1 MFWYMRSSTTSTTSR
16 AGALSTGPDLHR
28 GRVQGNDGIEI
39 HPTNGTEPV
48 LVRKREPG
56 VRYDAASHAPTQ
68 SLILTSNIG
77 GLRNRALFTAPVSAP
92 ADWTPLMDSEGAA
105 VLPHDEGRS
114 LDNPRAFKDFVVV
127 TGREDGFTQIW
138 VAPLTASGDQEC
150 SAPVAAQAHRMTFE
164 ADAFTARLGA
174 NAEFDPQQQLRVTY
188 SSTVAPGST
197 MQYDVTSKT
206 YEVLKVAPVPNYDA
220 TLYDTERL
228 EVPARDGVKIPVT
241 LFWRKDQKK
250 PNMPTHLYGYGSY
263 GISMDPSFSASRL
276 ALVDRPHLLCDRPYQ
291 RRRRDGPPTS
301 GTRKQGKSTQVTTS
315 GTRNRANTSR
325 RRTRFMILSTVRDTS
340 RSKVS
345 VATCPAR
352 GGAPVDC

>member
-1 MFWYMRSSTTSTTSR
+1 MCIRDR
-16 AGALSTGPDLHR
+16 
-28 GRVQGNDGIEI
+28 
-39 HPTNGTEPV
+39 
-48 LVRKREPG
+48 
-56 VRYDAASHAPTQ
+56 
-68 SLILTSNIG
+68 
-77 GLRNRALFTAPVSAP
+77 
-92 ADWTPLMDSEGAA
+92 
-105 VLPHDEGRS
+105 PHDEGRS

-150 SAPVAAQAHRMTFE
+150 SAPVAAQAHRMQFE

-220 TLYDTERL
+220 RLYDTERL

-250 PNMPTHLYGYGSY
+250 PQMPTHLYGYGSY
-263 GISMDPSFSASRL
+263 GTVWKSTERYRSDARMRSSSRRWRGTSTLSSRRSCGGNVAWSVRDLIHHAGTASRWI
-276 ALVDRPHLLCDRPYQ
+276 
-291 RRRRDGPPTS
+291 PPS
-301 GTRKQGKSTQVTTS
+301 PR
-315 GTRNRANTSR
+315 
-325 RRTRFMILSTVRDTS
+325 LD
-340 RSKVS
+340 
-345 VATCPAR
+345 
-352 GGAPVDC
+352 